1 MALRMMLF
9 GPPSVVQ
16 DGAATMLPRE
26 RGSQLLV
33 LLAHRRGGWAP
44 RHELAALLWPEQEPR
59 LALAN
64 LRKALFRLQER
75 PWGGALEVLPGSVKL
90 DADTDLAAFDV
101 AVQAGRHAEAVALG
115 RGEWLQGFDDDGN
128 EPWTTWLRFERDRL
142 RAAWRAAALEHLADA
157 GTDPAEGIELAS
169 RLLEADPLD
178 EAALRALMERLAR
191 SGQAARARQAYR
203 DFATRMSAE
212 LGLSPS
218 AQLQALHDELG
229 TAATAP
235 MATTSPMPAP
245 ASLPAPGLAGF
256 IGRTSERRHIG
267 ELLVR
272 GDVRLVCLI
281 GPGGMGKTRLAR
293 CVLHDLAGTPGIE
306 AAFVPLDDLLSMQD
320 AAVRI
325 AGELGLTLQG
335 RASPL
340 EQLGAALRERSTVL
354 VLDNFEQLV
363 QDAPLLGELL
373 ADCPRL
379 KLLVTSRV
387 RLGLAGEQLYPLEG
401 LPCPEPEDG
410 DRLEAFDAARLFI
423 AAARRVQP
431 AFAPA
436 AESAAIVDICRQL
449 DGLPLALE
457 LAAAWTRLLPCAAIA
472 TELRAGTELLRADD
486 ATHPP
491 RHASME
497 VVFEQSWQRLVP
509 AERDTLARLSVFRGG
524 FSVEAAR
531 AVAAAALPVL
541 SGLADKSL
549 LRKDGPRLALHPLV
563 QQLSAHKLDD
573 AQRRATRAAHGAYF
587 QHRLIQCRAAVEAG
601 ERTSLRA
608 IDVDLENLRRA
619 WQWTLDHGALDPLP
633 ACAAVLMSYF
643 DHRGVFDEGLRWMRA
658 ALDAPRVREDAALL
672 ALVESRVAHLWYRLD
687 RYADAEQMARQ
698 ALDRSMRDDAA
709 PDDARDGAAQV
720 QALRVMA
727 ACALRFGR
735 LEEAQHRYEQL
746 LARLREEGR
755 SQEIAGTL
763 DNLALVHKR
772 HGRYDEAL
780 RLSLESLELHRR
792 GGHGAGIA
800 LCLNN
805 LGSLYLTR
813 DEPAA
818 AEGVLREALLLCERD
833 GLGSTFALVQAN
845 LSQATLQLGKLP
857 AARRHAERAAEMAQ
871 AHGNRAVWAW
881 MRSHVARVSVQEG
894 DLAQACTALADG
906 LTAAAALGAPSLL
919 SPGLVAFAELLDAQ
933 GHHALAR
940 RCLAFFGEVADLPRS
955 DRDEMLALLA
965 RWGGLPHD
973 AAAWP
978 GMALAEL
985 LQRIVAEAPQRHAP
999 LIAVLDTPR

>member
-1 MALRMMLF
+1 MALRMKLF
-9 GPPSVVQ
+9 GAPSVVQ

-33 LLAHRRGGWAP
+33 LLAHRRGGWVP

-64 LRKALFRLQER
+64 LRKALFRLQEK
-75 PWGGALEVLPGSVKL
+75 PWGGALEVLPGAVCL
-90 DADTDLAAFDV
+90 DADTDLAAFNA

-115 RGEWLQGFDDDGN
+115 GGEWLQGFDDDAN

-142 RAAWRAAALEHLADA
+142 RAAWRAAALERLGDADA
-157 GTDPAEGIELAS
+157 DTAEGIELAS

-191 SGQAARARQAYR
+191 SGQAARARQAFR
-203 DFATRMSAE
+203 DFATRMSDE
-212 LGLSPS
+212 LGLAPG

-229 TAATAP
+229 SAATLA
-235 MATTSPMPAP
+235 AP
-245 ASLPAPGLAGF
+245 AAPPVSASPGLPAPGLAGF
-256 IGRTSERRHIG
+256 IGRTGERRDISA
-267 ELLVR
+267 LLAR
-272 GDVRLVCLI
+272 DDVRLVCLI

-293 CVLHDLAGTPGIE
+293 CVLHDLAGAPGTD

-325 AGELGLTLQG
+325 AGELGLAMQG
-335 RASPL
+335 RASPMA
-340 EQLGAALRERSTVL
+340 QLGTALRERSTLL
-354 VLDNFEQLV
+354 VLDNVEQLV
-363 QDAPLLGELL
+363 QDAPLIGELL

-410 DRLEAFDAARLFI
+410 DRLEAFDAARLFV

-431 AFAPA
+431 GFAPQ
-436 AESAAIVDICRQL
+436 AEAAAIVDICRQL

-472 TELRAGTELLRADD
+472 AELRAGTELLRADD

-531 AVAAAALPVL
+531 AVAGAALPVL

-549 LRKDGPRLALHPLV
+549 LRKDGARLALHPLV
-563 QQLSAHKLDD
+563 QQLAAHKLDD
-573 AQRRATRAAHGAYF
+573 TQRRETRAAHGAYF
-587 QHRLIQCRAAVEAG
+587 QHRLILCRAAAEAG
-601 ERTSLRA
+601 ERTTLRA
-608 IDVDLENLRRA
+608 IDAELENLRRA
-619 WQWTLDHGALDPLP
+619 WQWTLDHGPLDPLP
-633 ACAAVLMSYF
+633 ACAAVLVSYF
-643 DHRGVFDEGLRWMRA
+643 DHRGVVDEGLRWMRA
-658 ALDAPRVREDAALL
+658 AVDAPRVREDAALH
-672 ALVESRVAHLWYRLD
+672 ALVQSRTAHLCYRLD
-687 RYADAEQMARQ
+687 RYAEAEQMARE
-698 ALDRSMRDDAA
+698 ALERTAHDDATS
-709 PDDARDGAAQV
+709 DGAGDGTAQI
-720 QALRVMA
+720 QALRVIA

-735 LEEAQHRYEQL
+735 LEEAQQRYEQL
-746 LARLREEGR
+746 LARVRGEGR

-805 LGSLYLTR
+805 LGSLYLTL
-813 DEPAA
+813 DDPAA
-818 AEGVLREALLLCERD
+818 AEGLLREALALCERD
-833 GLGSTFALVQAN
+833 GLGTTLALVQAN
-845 LSQATLQLGKLP
+845 LSQATLHLGKLP
-857 AARRHAERAAEMAQ
+857 AAREHAERAAEIAQ

-881 MRSHVARVSVQEG
+881 MRSHIARVSVQEG
-894 DLAQACTALADG
+894 DLAQACAALADG
-906 LTAAAALGAPSLL
+906 LSAAGALGAPSLL

-933 GHHALAR
+933 GRHALAR
-940 RCLAFFGEVADLPRS
+940 RCLAFFGEVDELPRS

-965 RWGGLPHD
+965 RWGGLPND

-978 GMALAEL
+978 GMGMAEL

-999 LIAVLDTPR
+999 LIAALDTPG

>member
-1 MALRMMLF
+1 MTLF
-9 GPPSVVQ
+9 GAPSVVQ

-33 LLAHRRGGWAP
+33 LLAHRRGAWVA
-44 RHELAALLWPEQEPR
+44 RHELAALLWPEQEAR

-90 DADTDLAAFDV
+90 EADTDLAAFDA
-101 AVQAGRHAEAVALG
+101 AVQGGRPAEAIALG
-115 RGEWLQGFDDDGN
+115 RGEWLQGFDDDAN
-128 EPWTTWLRFERDRL
+128 EPWTTWLRLERDRL
-142 RAAWRAAALEHLADA
+142 RAAWRAAALEQLIDA
-157 GTDPAEGIELAS
+157 GTAPAEGIELAS
-169 RLLEADPLD
+169 RLLEVDPLD
-178 EAALRALMERLAR
+178 EAALHALMEHLAR
-191 SGQAARARQAYR
+191 SGQAGRARQAYR
-203 DFATRMSAE
+203 DFAARMSGE
-212 LGLSPS
+212 LGLAPS
-218 AQLQALHDELG
+218 AQLQSLHDQLG
-229 TAATAP
+229 TAATARAAAP
-235 MATTSPMPAP
+235 PPAP
-245 ASLPAPGLAGF
+245 DLAGF
-256 IGRTSERRHIG
+256 IGRTSERRHIA
-267 ELLVR
+267 ELLAR
-272 GDVRLVCLI
+272 DDLRLVCVI

-293 CVLHDLAGTPGIE
+293 CVLHDLAGTPGTDV
-306 AAFVPLDDLLSMQD
+306 AFVPLDDLLSLQD

-325 AGELGLTLQG
+325 AGELGVALQG

-340 EQLGAALRERSTVL
+340 QQLGAALRERSTLL

-410 DRLEAFDAARLFI
+410 DRLEAFDAARLFV
-423 AAARRVQP
+423 AAARRVLP
-431 AFAPA
+431 DFAPA

-524 FSVEAAR
+524 FSAEAAR

-563 QQLSAHKLDD
+563 QQLAAHKLDD
-573 AQRRATRAAHGAYF
+573 ALRRATRAAHGAYF
-587 QHRLIQCRAAVEAG
+587 QHRLIQCRAAAEAG
-601 ERTSLRA
+601 ERTTLRA
-608 IDVDLENLRRA
+608 IDVDLENLRLA
-619 WQWTLDHGALDPLP
+619 WQWTLDHGPLDPLP
-633 ACAAVLMSYF
+633 ACAAVLASYF
-643 DHRGVFDEGLRWMRA
+643 DHRGVVEEGLRWMRA
-658 ALDAPRVREDAALL
+658 AVDAPRVRDDAALH
-672 ALVESRVAHLWYRLD
+672 ALVESRAAHLLYRLD
-687 RYADAEQMARQ
+687 RYADAEQMATQ
-698 ALDRSMRDDAA
+698 AMARTMRDDAA
-709 PDDARDGAAQV
+709 PDDARDGTAQV
-720 QALRVMA
+720 QALRVIA

-735 LEEAQHRYEQL
+735 LQEAQQRYEQL
-746 LARLREEGR
+746 LARVREEGR

-772 HGRYDEAL
+772 QGRYDEAL

-818 AEGVLREALLLCERD
+818 AEGVLREALVMCERD
-833 GLGSTFALVQAN
+833 GLGTTFALVQAN
-845 LSQATLQLGKLP
+845 LSQATLQLGHLE
-857 AARRHAERAAEMAQ
+857 AARHHAERAAEIAQ

-881 MRSHVARVSVQEG
+881 MRSHLARVSVQEG
-894 DLAQACTALADG
+894 DLAQACSALADG
-906 LTAAAALGAPSLL
+906 LAAAAALGAPSLL

-933 GHHALAR
+933 GHTALAR
-940 RCLAFFGEVADLPRS
+940 RCLAFFGEVTELPRS

-965 RWGGLPHD
+965 RWGGLPRD

-978 GMALAEL
+978 GMAMAEL

-999 LIAVLDTPR
+999 LIAALTD